1 MLYVEFVVC
10 WERFIL
16 VTEMKRTVAAKEVI
30 NNNILIIA

>member
-16 VTEMKRTVAAKEVI
+16 VTEMKRTVAAERR
-30 NNNILIIA
+30 L